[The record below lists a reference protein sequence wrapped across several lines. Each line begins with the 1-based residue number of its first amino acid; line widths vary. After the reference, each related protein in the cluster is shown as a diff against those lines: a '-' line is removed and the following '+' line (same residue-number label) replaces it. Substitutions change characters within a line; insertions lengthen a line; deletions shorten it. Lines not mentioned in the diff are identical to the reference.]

1 MEENREHRVIME
13 NRERL
18 TITAVED
25 IESFDE
31 EKVVVITEMGTMTV
45 SGGDFRI
52 NRLNVDDGQIVIEG
66 EIDEVEY
73 SNMVKD
79 DRGSGFFGRLFK

>member
-1 MEENREHRVIME
+1 MEENREHRVTME
-13 NRERL
+13 NRERI

-52 NRLNVDDGQIVIEG
+52 NRLNVDEGQLVIEG

-73 SNMVKD
+73 SNTVRD
-79 DRGSGFFGRLFK
+79 DRGGGFFGRLFK